1 MHEIDDDEF
10 GGVWA
15 GVSTFLVALVALGVF
30 VFTTDPINSGGVI
43 ASAALA
49 IFGVAQ
55 TLAPRILP
63 WFKDLGDRSVGLF
76 WILVG
81 ICVAAI
87 GVVASPTIGR
97 FGGGL
102 VIGAAFVLYGCFT
115 VLGR

>member
-1 MHEIDDDEF
+1 MHEIDEDEF

-15 GVSTFLVALVALGVF
+15 GISTLLVALVALGVF

-43 ASAALA
+43 ASVALA
-49 IFGVAQ
+49 IFGLSQ
-55 TLAPRILP
+55 TLAPRIVP
-63 WFKDLGDRSVGLF
+63 WFKDLDDRVVGLF

-87 GVVASPTIGR
+87 AVAASPTIGR

-115 VLGR
+115 ALGR